1 MNFIFQKELSIPKIL
16 CDEIITMYELE
27 NIKYPGQTVGG
38 VLKDVKDTT
47 DMTIPK
53 DIKWYKIEE
62 FLYRELHKSI
72 KEYLEYLDF
81 INNIV
86 KTDSKTDSKIKYNFF
101 NTNQMHTDSFLIQ
114 KYNQQ
119 EGKYVYHNDS
129 YVKYSE
135 NRHRVL
141 TFLWYLN
148 DVEIGGETE
157 FWFGEYLVK
166 PQKGKLIIFPAC
178 WSYPH
183 AGKMPISSDK
193 YIITGWLYINE
204 PKYTECL

>member
-1 MNFIFQKELSIPKIL
+1 MNFIFQKKLSIPKIL

-27 NIKYPGQTVGG
+27 NIKHPGSTVGG
-38 VLKDVKDTT
+38 VLKDIKDTT
-47 DMTIPK
+47 DMTIPE

-62 FLYRELHKSI
+62 FLYRELHNSI
-72 KEYLEYLDF
+72 KEYLDF

-86 KTDSKTDSKIKYNFF
+86 KTDSKKRYNYF
-101 NTNQMHTDSFLIQ
+101 NTDQMHTEAFTIQ

-129 YVKYSE
+129 LVRYSE

-178 WSYPH
+178 WTYPH
-183 AGKMPISSDK
+183 RGKMPLSSDK

-204 PKYTECL
+204 PKYSECL